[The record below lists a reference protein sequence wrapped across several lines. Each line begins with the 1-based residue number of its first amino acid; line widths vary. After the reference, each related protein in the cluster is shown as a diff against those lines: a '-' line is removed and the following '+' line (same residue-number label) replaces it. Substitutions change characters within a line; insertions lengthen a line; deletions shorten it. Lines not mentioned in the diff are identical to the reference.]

1 MPVTYFRVRAAI
13 EHLNDTWFNLGL
25 SGFSVGTMVRFSK
38 TTTDFSGCEFTRR
51 KLGQKSILLPSQT
64 SGQQLYIFFL
74 GPSPNQNN
82 ISLQF

>member
-51 KLGQKSILLPSQT
+51 KLGQKSNST
-64 SGQQLYIFFL
+64 S
-74 GPSPNQNN
+74 
-82 ISLQF
+82 